1 MKKKFE
7 FSLSTQNKLII
18 TGLVV
23 STAIIMAVSYFA
35 IDKIREKLYENYANS
50 GQLLGRTIAIQSYE
64 LMKKSVKYLP
74 PSARNIQ

>member
-50 GQLLGRTIAIQSYE
+50 GQLLGRTIA
-64 LMKKSVKYLP
+64 M
-74 PSARNIQ
+74 N